1 MLNFNTPNNKEHPE
15 NLRFN
20 ILQEIVNSLN
30 SEVLENNKPTY
41 KGKFEIVQI
50 GNQFELNHTTTEMDE
65 NKKSDIDPTQG
76 DFKKILTLLNLIKRN
91 ITNKPLDIFE
101 IINQMNVEMGKNGEE
116 KLKFLNSLDTLKLIE
131 RVRDLIGNDI
141 QIKSKIDT
149 EGNFIYSTAFQS
161 KENGDKRET
170 TKIIKEYPDKEF
182 RDLCK
187 KIITLFSQN

>member
-1 MLNFNTPNNKEHPE
+1 MLNFNTPNNKEQPE
-15 NLRFN
+15 NPRFN
-20 ILQEIVNSLN
+20 ILQEIVISLN
-30 SEVLENNKPTY
+30 GDVLGNNKPTY
-41 KGKFEIVQI
+41 NGNFEIVQA
-50 GNQFELNHTTTEMDE
+50 GDQFELIHTTMEMNED
-65 NKKSDIDPTQG
+65 KKPDIKTTQG

-91 ITNKPLDIFE
+91 ITNKPLDIFG

-116 KLKFLNSLDTLKLIE
+116 KLKFLDSLDTFGLIE

-161 KENGDKRET
+161 KENGDRIET
-170 TKIIKEYPDKEF
+170 TKIIKEYSDKEF